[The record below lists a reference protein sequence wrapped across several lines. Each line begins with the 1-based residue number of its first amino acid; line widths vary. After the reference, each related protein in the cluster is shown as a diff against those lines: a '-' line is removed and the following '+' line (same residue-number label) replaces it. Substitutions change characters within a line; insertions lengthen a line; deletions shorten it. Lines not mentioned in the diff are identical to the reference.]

1 MSDNEVEKFEIT
13 DYDLE
18 HEFSQHRPGRRQTK
32 EQQIY
37 GMWAQES
44 GGEEVSLIQNNCYK
58 AQDSFVTIQNI
69 HQHELECRASF
80 N

>member
-1 MSDNEVEKFEIT
+1 MGFAAKIKIIFMFQEMSDNEVEKFEIT

-18 HEFSQHRPGRRQTK
+18 HEFSRRPGRRQTK

-44 GGEEVSLIQNNCYK
+44 GGEEVS
-58 AQDSFVTIQNI
+58 
-69 HQHELECRASF
+69 
-80 N
+80 

>member
-1 MSDNEVEKFEIT
+1 MFFLLFQNMSDNEVEKFEIT

-18 HEFSQHRPGRRQTK
+18 HEFSHRPGRRQTK

-44 GGEEVSLIQNNCYK
+44 GGEEVSLVQIE
-58 AQDSFVTIQNI
+58 F
-69 HQHELECRASF
+69 
-80 N
+80 